1 MMMEMDCGMG
11 WEYWKGR
18 AGQGR
23 AGQSRSNEKDIFEVL
38 RVQLV

>member
-18 AGQGR
+18 AGQ
-23 AGQSRSNEKDIFEVL
+23 SRSNEKDNFEVL

>member
-1 MMMEMDCGMG
+1 MG
-11 WEYWKGR
+11 VLE
-18 AGQGR
+18 GQGR